1 MSGFV
6 RHPRFVKFISLTLIV
21 ASFLVSSAGSPG
33 YGASSQSSPVV
44 QRGVPLTNT
53 SAGSGTQVD
62 RVDMLTSSF
71 GYGVA
76 ANDTFYPTRWVDLV
90 RTSNAGSSWTMQ
102 SALPYQS
109 FHQSGGELVPAIK
122 FLNRMVG
129 GGSSGGGGAPTGEA
143 T

>member
-1 MSGFV
+1 MS
-6 RHPRFVKFISLTLIV
+6 L
-21 ASFLVSSAGSPG
+21 
-33 YGASSQSSPVV
+33 QSRPVV

-76 ANDTFYPTRWVDLV
+76 ANDTFNPTRWVDLV
-90 RTSNAGSSWTMQ
+90 RTSDAGSSWTMQ

-109 FHQSGGELVPAIK
+109 FHQSGGGLVAALN
-122 FLNRMVG
+122 FLSRMVG
-129 GGSSGGGGAPTGEA
+129 GVSRGGVG
-143 T
+143 